1 MPGVRQHDW
10 VKVASV
16 LVAKEDSLQRYA
28 RELERHWNSK

>member
-1 MPGVRQHDW
+1 MTG

-28 RELERHWNSK
+28 RELERHRNSK